1 MKSNVSVRSNVYVR
15 RNVDLFRDRSFLE
28 QIRGRDAL
36 LMILRRFRPAS
47 DPGASTRDIFTP
59 RQAAELAWAQPC
71 EMCGAI
77 PDGPVT
83 RDGVEQIEFRCPRGR
98 CRTQTYRNKVVLLDL
113 DLVNRATAKV
123 NMAPPEIVRKALD
136 RFRPRPGTLAHARK
150 RGITRRFVLKLTPYE
165 FYFLT
170 DEEIELSL
178 FSFYGEEP
186 CQK

>member
-15 RNVDLFRDRSFLE
+15 RSVELFRDRSFLE

-36 LMILRRFRPAS
+36 LKILRRFRPAS
-47 DPGASTRDIFTP
+47 DPGASTRDIFTS

-71 EMCGAI
+71 DICGAI
-77 PDGPVT
+77 PEGPVT
-83 RDGVEQIEFRCPRGR
+83 HDGVEQIEFRCPRDR

-113 DLVNRATAKV
+113 DLVNRATAKA
-123 NMAPPEIVRKALD
+123 NMTPPEIVRKALD
-136 RFRPRPGTLAHARK
+136 RFRPCSSALARASK

-170 DEEIELSL
+170 DEEIESSL
-178 FSFYGEEP
+178 FSLISGEP